1 MTTTTT
7 HPTRTARTATTGRT
21 AEAARTP
28 ATTARTAT
36 NARAATNAGTATNAR
51 TAAAARPASAVGRVD
66 AAADAATAAR
76 TTRAPASAGSATREP
91 ARTAPGPAF
100 HGLAYDAFDAR
111 ATAEFWAAVLRA
123 EVAPGASALHA
134 ELVDGSAVGLPR
146 LVFRQVT
153 DGRELRTPVHLQLT
167 TGDLEG
173 EVRRLQ
179 GLGARRLGGLT
190 AGGRRSVTLADP
202 EGNAFD
208 LVAA

>member
-1 MTTTTT
+1 MTTTTR
-7 HPTRTARTATTGRT
+7 PTTRPTMSARAAATVPLPSTVGRTATAADASGL
-21 AEAARTP
+21 ARTTP
-28 ATTARTAT
+28 
-36 NARAATNAGTATNAR
+36 
-51 TAAAARPASAVGRVD
+51 AAAATDSP
-66 AAADAATAAR
+66 
-76 TTRAPASAGSATREP
+76 TRAPA
-91 ARTAPGPAF
+91 PAF
-100 HGLAYDAFDAR
+100 HGIAYDAFDAQ

-123 EVAPGASALHA
+123 EVAPGASAFHA
-134 ELVDGSAVGLPR
+134 ELVDGSAAGLPR

-167 TGDLEG
+167 TGDLDG

-190 AGGRRSVTLADP
+190 AGGRRSVTLVDP